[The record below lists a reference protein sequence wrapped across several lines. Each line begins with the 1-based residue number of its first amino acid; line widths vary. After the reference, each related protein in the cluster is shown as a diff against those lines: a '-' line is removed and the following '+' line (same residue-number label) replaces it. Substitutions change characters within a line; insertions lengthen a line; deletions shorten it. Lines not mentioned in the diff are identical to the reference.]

1 VEGEEDR
8 RGFRL
13 TLAERARVS
22 LAITCLH
29 PRVVQV

>member
-1 VEGEEDR
+1 MSLREVVEGEEDR

-22 LAITCLH
+22 LAIT
-29 PRVVQV
+29 